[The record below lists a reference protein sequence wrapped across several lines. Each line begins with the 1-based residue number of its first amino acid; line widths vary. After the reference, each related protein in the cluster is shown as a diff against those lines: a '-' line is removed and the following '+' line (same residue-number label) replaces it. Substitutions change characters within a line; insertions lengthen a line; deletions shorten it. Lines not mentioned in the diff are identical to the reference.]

1 MSTTIDEK
9 LNDDIIAKKLLGSLH
24 ANLAPLNVFSM
35 DYSTEAQKEGA
46 TITVPLLGG
55 LTASDKRN
63 AYEEATGNMGSVQI
77 KLDHYARATV
87 DLSDEQYANCS
98 VATLEGWAD
107 EMANAVAE
115 KVIKDMFSLIAPS
128 NYPSSVPTTPG
139 MTISKLIKG
148 ARKVMNKNK
157 VPLRGRSY
165 FPSVDAYDL
174 LGDDPAIKVSSALHY
189 GGTEYVREGQVPRY
203 LGFNIFESTIIP
215 ESAPNGFCVHPAA
228 IAGATRPLLPTKR
241 EAYVESRVIKDKATG
256 IALHFR
262 RHYGTGV
269 GKEFMSVECVYGF
282 TVGRP
287 EGIVIMP
294 EIPAAVEPAAVT
306 VNSVEPPPADAGEGK
321 TAEGKT
327 PPADTGEGKAAEGKS
342 AAK

>member
-9 LNDDIIAKKLLGSLH
+9 LNDDIIAKKLLESFR
-24 ANLAPLNVFSM
+24 ASLAPLGMFST
-35 DYSTEAQKEGA
+35 DYSPEAQKVGE
-46 TITVPLLGG
+46 TVTVPLLGG

-63 AYEEATGNMGSVQI
+63 AYEEATGDMGSVQI

-98 VATLEGWAD
+98 SAKLEGWAD
-107 EMANAVAE
+107 EMAQAVAE
-115 KVIKDMFSLIAPS
+115 KVIRDVFTLITPS
-128 NYPSSVPTTPG
+128 NYPSLVPTTPG

-148 ARKVMNKNK
+148 ARKVMNANK
-157 VPLRGRSY
+157 VPFTGRTY

-174 LGDDPAIKVSSALHY
+174 LGDDPSVKIASALHY
-189 GGTEYVREGQVPRY
+189 GGTEYVREGQIPRY
-203 LGFNIFESTIIP
+203 LGFNIFESVIIP
-215 ESAPNGFCVHPAA
+215 ASAVNGFCVHPAA
-228 IAGATRPLLPTKR
+228 IAAATRPLLPTKK

-282 TVGRP
+282 AVGRK

-294 EIPAAVEPAAVT
+294 EIPAAVEPAIVA
-306 VNSVEPPPADAGEGK
+306 VNSAETPPADA
-321 TAEGKT
+321 
-327 PPADTGEGKAAEGKS
+327 GEGKAAEGKS